1 MRQRLSKKF
10 ENAEHRANIAN
21 INMNIERMKLLHPR
35 YSAGEVSDG
44 FHTFNELYDHRA
56 LLFAAL
62 VNSTLNSVAW
72 KSRQHADPAYPMYEG
87 MFIVGIDTPI
97 GQATY
102 HYDIDP
108 YWDMFHCKELERAPK
123 YDGHS
128 PADAVER
135 IFQMASGELGPQVD
149 AQ

>member
-10 ENAEHRANIAN
+10 ENAEHRADINN
-21 INMNIERMKLLHPR
+21 INKNIEKMKELHPR

-62 VNSTLNSVAW
+62 VNSTFRDIAW
-72 KSRQHADPAYPMYEG
+72 KSKQHNDPAYPMYEG

-102 HYDIDP
+102 HYDVDP

-135 IFQMASGELGPQVD
+135 IFQMASGEIGPQVD